1 MVHPPL
7 LLEKKQR
14 REKPA
19 LQLAGGGEGAERREG
34 APHVGARAGRRAR
47 GGGGGSRGSLS
58 ARKEKKKQKFSPDF
72 PAAAPRFGARAGFPA
87 REAARIFGGAWKPR
101 RVPGPRL
108 SRFCWG
114 FARRWS
120 TVCSLILSRWW
131 WRESPQASGTPDPGW
146 LYFLGLCVP
155 ICPMGMQRWPLWI
168 AVSPK

>member
-47 GGGGGSRGSLS
+47 GGGREPGELECQKR
-58 ARKEKKKQKFSPDF
+58 KKKQKFSPDF